1 LEKLPGQVFQKG
13 DSTMSAKH
21 TKSIR
26 VVSNEQQE
34 QPTAEYKRWVD
45 ELLEQKRY
53 IAQLQAELDQL
64 RDNVKE
70 KKEWLK
76 SAEAR
81 LFALIEEAGQQ
92 YLPFNDATPS
102 EATQESVDA

>member
-1 LEKLPGQVFQKG
+1 
-13 DSTMSAKH
+13 MSAKH

-26 VVSNEQQE
+26 VVSDEQQA
-34 QPTAEYKRWVD
+34 QPTLQGTAEYKQWVD

-92 YLPFNDATPS
+92 YLLFATPP
-102 EATQESVDA
+102 EASKESVDA